1 MCASRMQRLL
11 TAIMLGIILYFFA
24 TAVQDFQAGMSESK
38 NFMIAVVLQIFV
50 IIMMIVWAITNFCP
64 SSWMLNKI
72 FPPCDWEK

>member
-1 MCASRMQRLL
+1 MQRLL

-24 TAVQDFQAGMSESK
+24 TAVQDFQAGMTESK

-50 IIMMIVWAITNFCP
+50 IIMMIIWAVTNFCP
-64 SSWMLNKI
+64 SSWMMSKV